1 MINNTSNGA
10 YLGTTP
16 TNTEYRSGC
25 LALVKNWNYDLC
37 VLVKEQ
43 DIKNFCDE
51 TELTLDEI
59 ISRMMVLGFNS
70 PNYEMVG
77 KNYVFTLLVSQY
89 KHQNKRRYYAFCILR
104 HLFYY
109 QKVLLQFLK
118 DFDKFSTDMERVKYY
133 SFLNLNEG
141 YGLTCGLIFPHD
153 KRSLDEI
160 INDFVS
166 KNDNCVSYPDLRGRP
181 MATSVRYN
189 KKSYEDYI
197 NIITKDI
204 PFLTDPNLHVYLL
217 GSTGSHNTI
226 KYIKEN
232 YPNTHVQ
239 NGIVFS
245 IGPISE
251 FSKTENVAGGYC
263 STYNCINITLTNV
276 ATIVKVFQSRIN
288 RYPVDIRSRHPS
300 HDVFRNIMR
309 GERNVLI
316 RFGSKNKS
324 TKKYDLEINKIEA
337 IENSS
342 NKLFM
347 KQCFQEADVSTPRY
361 YTYANLSS
369 DVKFPIIAKNIF
381 GSRNTGNYKL
391 DDEKSLTKF
400 LRSRRN
406 LDNYI
411 FEEFANYAKEYRVHV
426 TKNGAFLT
434 WRKLRRRD
442 TTEQDM
448 WFFNNQ
454 NCVWISENNPLF
466 DAPNNLKA
474 IHAEC
479 VKALNSVGLDFG
491 ALDVRVKSNTNLEGK
506 NRKNPKFAII
516 EINSAPSMAP
526 ETTKAYIKMFKREFN
541 LCVD

>member
-10 YLGTTP
+10 YLGTRP

-25 LALVKNWNYDLC
+25 LALVKTWNYDLC
-37 VLVKEQ
+37 VLVKKQ
-43 DIKNFCDE
+43 DIKDFCDE
-51 TELTLDEI
+51 TGLTLDEI

-77 KNYVFTLLVSQY
+77 KHYVFTLLLSQY

-104 HLFYY
+104 NLFYF

-118 DFDKFSTDMERVKYY
+118 DFDKFSTDMERIKYY

-141 YGLTCGLIFPHD
+141 YGLTYGLIFPQD
-153 KRSLDEI
+153 ERSLDEI
-160 INDFVS
+160 ITGFIS
-166 KNDNCVSYPDLRGRP
+166 RNDNSVIYPHLRGKP
-181 MATSVRYN
+181 MILSVKPN
-189 KKSYEDYI
+189 KKTYENYI
-197 NIITKDI
+197 DIITKDI
-204 PFLTDPNLHVYLL
+204 PFLTNPNLHIYLL
-217 GSTGSHNTI
+217 GSTSSSNTI

-232 YPNTHVQ
+232 YPNAHIQ
-239 NGIVFS
+239 GGIVYS
-245 IGPISE
+245 IGPIIE
-251 FSKTENVAGGYC
+251 FTKTESIAGGYS
-263 STYNCINITLTNV
+263 STYNDITITLTNIV
-276 ATIVKVFQSRIN
+276 TIVKVFQPRIDKHL
-288 RYPVDIRSRHPS
+288 VDIRSRHPS

-324 TKKYDLEINKIEA
+324 TKKYDLEINKIQA

-391 DDEKSLTKF
+391 DNEKSLSKF

-411 FEEFANYAKEYRVHV
+411 FEEFANYAKEYRIHV
-426 TKNGAFLT
+426 TKNGAFLI

-442 TTEQDM
+442 TPEQDM

-474 IHAEC
+474 IYADC
-479 VKALNSVGLDFG
+479 IKALNSVGLDFG
-491 ALDVRVKSNTNLEGK
+491 ALDVRVTSNTSSEGK